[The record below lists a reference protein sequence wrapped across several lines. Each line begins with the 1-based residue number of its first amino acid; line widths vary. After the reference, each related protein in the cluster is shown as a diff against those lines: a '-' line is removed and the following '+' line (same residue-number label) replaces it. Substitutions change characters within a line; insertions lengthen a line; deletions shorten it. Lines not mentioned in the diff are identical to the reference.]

1 MSRPPAA
8 TGVEVLVISVVTAL
22 LLAASWFKWLPLDFT
37 EALGFAT
44 GAVCV
49 WLVTKGNIW
58 NWAVGLANNLFFSVL
73 FWKARLFAD
82 FGLQGVY
89 LILGIYGW
97 YEWLRG
103 GENRTRLAISR
114 SSRSERIGIAVFLV
128 VGTWGLRDAMP
139 DALGHEI
146 VLDTPP
152 SKLERPEWDWRHPI
166 ESGKAEGQYQLDRL
180 AEPHLSGTVIDAMQQ
195 QRPWES

>member
-1 MSRPPAA
+1 MI
-8 TGVEVLVISVVTAL
+8 GVEAVVVAVVTVGL
-22 LLAASWFKWLPLDFT
+22 IASAWFKWLPLDLT

-58 NWAVGLANNLFFSVL
+58 NWPVGLANNLFFAVL

-89 LILGIYGW
+89 LMLGIYGW
-97 YEWLRG
+97 WEWLRG

-114 SSRSERIGIAVFLV
+114 SSG
-128 VGTWGLRDAMP
+128 G
-139 DALGHEI
+139 
-146 VLDTPP
+146 
-152 SKLERPEWDWRHPI
+152 
-166 ESGKAEGQYQLDRL
+166 
-180 AEPHLSGTVIDAMQQ
+180 
-195 QRPWES
+195 